1 MSIVAFYK
9 GLAKDRE
16 RLRECLKNDFRILE
30 VIARVNSSRDRF
42 QERLRKE
49 LRTFDCA
56 ELSKMSEE
64 MNFLH
69 WIFEGSELGDVV
81 FEAFLDDELTDD
93 SMASLFAYFISFG
106 REVVLEVL
114 QDSTVALRMLSSAE
128 DIYEL
133 ADIGECV
140 MCACNGVL
148 IEKRCPGWEQSAAAD
163 GRW

>member
-1 MSIVAFYK
+1 MNVVDFYM
-9 GLAKDRE
+9 GLATDRE

-42 QERLRKE
+42 QERLREE
-49 LRTFDCA
+49 LRAFDCA
-56 ELSKMSEE
+56 ALSKMSEE
-64 MNFLH
+64 MTFLY
-69 WIFEGSELGDVV
+69 WVFEGSGLGDVV
-81 FEAFLDDELTDD
+81 NEAFLDDELTDD
-93 SMASLFAYFISFG
+93 RMAYLFAYLISFG

-140 MCACNGVL
+140 MCACNGIL
-148 IEKRCPGWEQSAAAD
+148 REKCCPGWEQSAAAD